1 MKIGIAGFKDFLRD
15 IFSLLSFLSF
25 SLVCFCLFKTG
36 YLYEFYEFLAV
47 LKLAPVAQ
55 AGLKLSEILILLPPE
70 CQEVY
75 TILNLVTYCLRG
87 IHSAAS

>member
-15 IFSLLSFLSF
+15 IFS
-25 SLVCFCLFKTG
+25 VCFCLFKTG